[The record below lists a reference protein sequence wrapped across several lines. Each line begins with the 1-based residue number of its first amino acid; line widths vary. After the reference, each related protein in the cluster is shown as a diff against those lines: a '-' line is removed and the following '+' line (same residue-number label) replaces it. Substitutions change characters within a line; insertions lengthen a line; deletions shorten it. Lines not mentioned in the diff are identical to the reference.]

1 MAARAPLGRRK
12 HAPIGGAV
20 SRKFE
25 FRLEW
30 RCLTVGLILP
40 HGGMVVWTLCLG
52 PLRVEFWPLATE
64 PEAF

>member
-1 MAARAPLGRRK
+1 M
-12 HAPIGGAV
+12 